1 VAVVSTEDETV
12 GARGMWRR
20 GGWAAALVVV
30 AALVGQPA
38 LADDGLATGG
48 RSRYVLDPKAT
59 TVHGTV
65 TVDLRNTTPSS
76 GGFFYYYNGFSVP
89 VPAGA
94 EKVRA
99 TSGGSSLP
107 VSLKSTDDPSTKL
120 ARVSYPNL
128 LYGRT
133 RTIELTFDVP
143 GEKPRAKDGTRVGP
157 GYATFAVYGVGDPGR
172 NTVEVVAPSAMRFES
187 TSDDFT
193 STEKG
198 STTTHTSTATAGS
211 AGSWAVVSLRDPSR
225 TDERSVEV
233 NGVALLLNGFQDDPG
248 WSRFVAKQ
256 VTKGIPSLEKL
267 VGAKWPG
274 GLERI
279 REDASPSVY
288 GYDGWFDPSD
298 DEIVIGERL
307 DTDLIFHEL
316 SHAWVNGERF
326 DERWVSEGLAQV
338 LAERA
343 VEATGGTPFAH
354 PKVSRSSKEALALN
368 TWGSSAG
375 GRSDDAD
382 DYAYPAAY
390 AATKDLVA
398 DLDDA
403 QLAEVLGA
411 GIRGERA
418 YDPVG
423 TKDAD
428 GGRTSWSR
436 WLDLLET
443 RAGVDDAAEVF
454 RRWALT
460 GKQRA
465 QLAPRAEARAA
476 YATVDE
482 ADGAWL
488 PPEGLRDAMTA
499 WDFDRADAVRTKVAG
514 LGAAALAVQDA
525 AKAAGVEVPASV
537 RQSYE
542 KAEHDEQYTA
552 LAASLPAA
560 ATAVTAVGAAEK
572 ASAQDRDPLSAL
584 GATLLGVDDR
594 AATAGALLDEG
605 KYAEATSAADD
616 ATGRSGKAMLVGL
629 ALPLL
634 ILLLVAGAALWSRAF
649 VRARAR
655 QRADDEAR
663 LAVLTVAPVGAPV
676 APPEEE

>member
-1 VAVVSTEDETV
+1 
-12 GARGMWRR
+12 M
-20 GGWAAALVVV
+20 
-30 AALVGQPA
+30 
-38 LADDGLATGG
+38 
-48 RSRYVLDPKAT
+48 
-59 TVHGTV
+59 
-65 TVDLRNTTPSS
+65 
-76 GGFFYYYNGFSVP
+76 
-89 VPAGA
+89 
-94 EKVRA
+94 
-99 TSGGSSLP
+99 
-107 VSLKSTDDPSTKL
+107 
-120 ARVSYPNL
+120 
-128 LYGRT
+128 
-133 RTIELTFDVP
+133 
-143 GEKPRAKDGTRVGP
+143 
-157 GYATFAVYGVGDPGR
+157 
-172 NTVEVVAPSAMRFES
+172 
-187 TSDDFT
+187 
-193 STEKG
+193 
-198 STTTHTSTATAGS
+198 
-211 AGSWAVVSLRDPSR
+211 
-225 TDERSVEV
+225 
-233 NGVALLLNGFQDDPG
+233 
-248 WSRFVAKQ
+248 
-256 VTKGIPSLEKL
+256 
-267 VGAKWPG
+267 
-274 GLERI
+274 
-279 REDASPSVY
+279 
-288 GYDGWFDPSD
+288 
-298 DEIVIGERL
+298 
-307 DTDLIFHEL
+307 
-316 SHAWVNGERF
+316 
-326 DERWVSEGLAQV
+326 SEGLAQV

-616 ATGRSGKAMLVGL
+616 ATSRSGNAMLVGL

-663 LAVLTVAPVGAPV
+663 LAVLTVAPV